1 MVEHFFICGAQRS
14 ATTYLYRMLE
24 QHPEIAMAKPVR
36 PEPKY
41 FIRPGARDD
50 LDEYRAAYFAGS
62 DARWFGEKS
71 TSYIE
76 RPEAAK
82 RIARL
87 LPGATLLFMLRD
99 PVERAISNYRFSRA
113 NGLESLPLQE
123 ALDAEP
129 ARANGDATGRTSV
142 SPFAYVARGRYIDY
156 LEPWFAHFPA
166 ERIHL
171 LVTEHV
177 VGSREGLADVF
188 ARIGV
193 DPAVPLAGVDERSN
207 PAGAAAE
214 VGDDVRERL
223 RAGFAAS
230 NLELQRRHGVD
241 IGAWQ

>member
-1 MVEHFFICGAQRS
+1 MTEHFFICGAQRS

-24 QHPEIAMAKPVR
+24 QHPAIAMAKPLR

-41 FIRPGARDD
+41 FIRPDARDD
-50 LDEYRAAYFAGS
+50 LGEYRATYFAGS
-62 DARWFGEKS
+62 DASWFGEKS

-76 RPEAAK
+76 RPEAAE
-82 RIARL
+82 RISRL

-113 NGLESLPLQE
+113 NGLESLSLEQ

-129 ARANGDATGRTSV
+129 ARTHGAAPGTISV
-142 SPFAYVARGRYIDY
+142 SPFAYVARGRYADY
-156 LEPWFAHFPA
+156 LQPWFARFPA
-166 ERIHL
+166 QQIHL
-171 LVTEHV
+171 LVAERV
-177 VGSREGLADVF
+177 VGSRAGLADVF

-193 DPAVPLAGVDERSN
+193 DPGVSLAGVEEPSN
-207 PAGAAAE
+207 HAGARAE

-230 NLELQRRHGVD
+230 NLELQRRYGVD
-241 IGAWQ
+241 VGAWG